1 MIVIL
6 YEKSVVFFASFFRNI
21 YKTAEPN
28 LIKKNERDHGCLI
41 YKKALMS
48 KHRKNYILRD
58 INYFVKMSV
67 STLPNFV
74 EVGSEFESLEVIEIT
89 ELANAFVRLVST
101 LIAKVLNV

>member
-1 MIVIL
+1 MVKYHIVIVH
-6 YEKSVVFFASFFRNI
+6 EKSGFFFCMVPWRFGLQKI
-21 YKTAEPN
+21 
-28 LIKKNERDHGCLI
+28 
-41 YKKALMS
+41 LMS